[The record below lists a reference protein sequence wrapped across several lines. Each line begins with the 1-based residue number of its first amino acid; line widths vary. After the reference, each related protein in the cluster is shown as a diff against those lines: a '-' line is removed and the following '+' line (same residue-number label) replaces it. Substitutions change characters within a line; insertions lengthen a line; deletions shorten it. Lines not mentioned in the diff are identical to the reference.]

1 MASSRQI
8 LPPESGT
15 MVIGSGDPRGLTR
28 IPHANTDP
36 DPCLGALGSIALET
50 EHCPGVNGWANVR
63 MGTHV
68 RGCSD
73 SRKPP
78 QRISFY
84 GPKHASPWTG
94 EDPDPE
100 IINLDG
106 KSFTPSAICGL
117 ARKFA
122 DPMPRFIYDVLHELG
137 YAEGDLS
144 HAAGARF
151 LMDLIERRKALYRW
165 AHQS

>member
-1 MASSRQI
+1 MSEDAPIPGNLRNAFHFTV
-8 LPPESGT
+8 LNT
-15 MVIGSGDPRGLTR
+15 PR
-28 IPHANTDP
+28 HWN
-36 DPCLGALGSIALET
+36 
-50 EHCPGVNGWANVR
+50 
-63 MGTHV
+63 
-68 RGCSD
+68 
-73 SRKPP
+73 
-78 QRISFY
+78 
-84 GPKHASPWTG
+84 
-94 EDPDPE
+94 PE
-100 IINLDG
+100 IISLDG

-144 HAAGARF
+144 HGAGARF